1 MESVRLRFH
10 SKTIKLEAWRGLQS
24 GKNNFFLLE
33 HFPNTICF
41 HLLGLLFGSFFFFLQ
56 FIRLFYVLYYY
67 VWHSDQNMETCLLNK
82 SIHGLS
88 RQTDDKFWIKWMCV
102 FFFLLKTITN
112 MSNNAIKVVNKGCT
126 NEELERKK
134 QRKLCWPYC
143 QEPACLNEV
152 GCKGTHDHRMKT

>member
-1 MESVRLRFH
+1 MKRSAEWQ
-10 SKTIKLEAWRGLQS
+10 KQ
-24 GKNNFFLLE
+24 FFFAGTLPKHNLLSLIRT
-33 HFPNTICF
+33 FIWI
-41 HLLGLLFGSFFFFLQ
+41 LFFFFFNSSDFFMSFIIMYGTVIKIWKHACWINQ
-56 FIRLFYVLYYY
+56 FMVF
-67 VWHSDQNMETCLLNK
+67 
-82 SIHGLS
+82 S

-102 FFFLLKTITN
+102 FFLLKTITN

>member
-1 MESVRLRFH
+1 MKRSAEWQ
-10 SKTIKLEAWRGLQS
+10 KQ
-24 GKNNFFLLE
+24 FFLLE

-41 HLLGLLFGSFFFFLQ
+41 HLLGLLFGSFFFFFNSSDFFMSFIIMYGTVIKIWKHACWINQ
-56 FIRLFYVLYYY
+56 FMVF
-67 VWHSDQNMETCLLNK
+67 
-82 SIHGLS
+82 S